1 MRLLL
6 GLCCLVAAPAAAQ
19 AVPSWITAD
28 TAAKT
33 VALTLRADR
42 TADGALALNGERD
55 GALQIIVPRGWTIR
69 WSWTNADTT
78 RRSLIVMQEREKLPE
93 QAGRPAFTNAVT
105 RSPVAGLPPGGT
117 DVSTFEA
124 EEAGWF
130 WILGGVPG
138 HAIAGDYIGLKVD
151 AAAGGVSVKRKGG

>member
-1 MRLLL
+1 MRTLLTL
-6 GLCCLVAAPAAAQ
+6 LCLAATPAAAQ
-19 AVPSWITAD
+19 TIPAWIAAD

-33 VALTLRADR
+33 VTLTLKADR
-42 TADGALALNGERD
+42 TAEGALALNGERD
-55 GALQIIVPRGWTIR
+55 GALQVIVPRGWTIT
-69 WSWTNADTT
+69 WKWTNADTT

-105 RSPVAGLPPGGT
+105 RSPLAGLPPGGT

-151 AAAGGVSVKRKGG
+151 VAATGVSVKRKGG